1 MFEKLKYTVTEDC
14 ISDEVRKF
22 LNTSKTFSEDTF
34 VRLADIQSELGELS
48 KEILKATR
56 YGKTETPTRH
66 ISIEDEYGDLLFSVL
81 ALGVELKTQPE
92 YCVRKSLEKYEKR
105 LAKTGQ
111 IGSGV

>member
-1 MFEKLKYTVTEDC
+1 MYKHEC
-14 ISDEVRKF
+14 ISEEVREF
-22 LNTSKTFSEDTF
+22 LNVSKTFSDTF

-66 ISIEDEYGDLLFSVL
+66 ESIEDEYGDLLFSVL
-81 ALGVELKTQPE
+81 ALGVELKTDPE
-92 YCVRKSLEKYEKR
+92 YCLKKSIEKYNKR
-105 LAKTGQ
+105 LEKTGQ

>member
-1 MFEKLKYTVTEDC
+1 MYKHEC
-14 ISDEVRKF
+14 ISEEVREF
-22 LNTSKTFSEDTF
+22 LNVSKTFSDTF

-66 ISIEDEYGDLLFSVL
+66 ESIEDEYGDLLFSVL
-81 ALGVELKTQPE
+81 ALGVELKTDPE
-92 YCVRKSLEKYEKR
+92 YCLRKSIEKYNKR
-105 LAKTGQ
+105 LEKTGQ

>member
-1 MFEKLKYTVTEDC
+1 MYKHEC
-14 ISDEVRKF
+14 ISEEVREF
-22 LNTSKTFSEDTF
+22 LNVSKTFSDTF

-66 ISIEDEYGDLLFSVL
+66 ESIEDEYGDLLFSVL
-81 ALGVELKTQPE
+81 ALGVELKADPE
-92 YCVRKSLEKYEKR
+92 YCLRKSIEKYSKR
-105 LAKTGQ
+105 LEKTGQ

>member
-1 MFEKLKYTVTEDC
+1 MYKHEY
-14 ISDEVRKF
+14 ISEEVREF
-22 LNTSKTFSEDTF
+22 LNVSKTFSDTF

-66 ISIEDEYGDLLFSVL
+66 ESIEDEYGDLLFSVL
-81 ALGVELKTQPE
+81 ALGVELKTDPE
-92 YCVRKSLEKYEKR
+92 YCLRKSIEKYSKR
-105 LAKTGQ
+105 LEKTGQ

>member
-1 MFEKLKYTVTEDC
+1 MYKHEC
-14 ISDEVRKF
+14 ISEEVREF
-22 LNTSKTFSEDTF
+22 LNVSKTFSDTF

-66 ISIEDEYGDLLFSVL
+66 ESIEDEYGDLLFSVL
-81 ALGVELKTQPE
+81 ALGVELKTDPE
-92 YCVRKSLEKYEKR
+92 YCLRKSIEKYSKR
-105 LAKTGQ
+105 LEKTGQ

>member
-1 MFEKLKYTVTEDC
+1 MYKHEC
-14 ISDEVRKF
+14 ISEEVREF
-22 LNTSKTFSEDTF
+22 LNVSKTFSDTF

-66 ISIEDEYGDLLFSVL
+66 ESIEDEYGDLLFSVL
-81 ALGVELKTQPE
+81 ALGVELKTDPE
-92 YCVRKSLEKYEKR
+92 YCLRKSIEKYNKR
-105 LAKTGQ
+105 LEETGQ

>member
-1 MFEKLKYTVTEDC
+1 MYKHEY
-14 ISDEVRKF
+14 ISEEVREF
-22 LNTSKTFSEDTF
+22 LNVSKTFSDTF

-66 ISIEDEYGDLLFSVL
+66 ESIEDEYGDLLFSVL
-81 ALGVELKTQPE
+81 ALGVELKADPE
-92 YCVRKSLEKYEKR
+92 YCLKKSIEKYNKR
-105 LAKTGQ
+105 LEKTGQ

>member
-1 MFEKLKYTVTEDC
+1 MYKHEC
-14 ISDEVRKF
+14 ISEEVREF
-22 LNTSKTFSEDTF
+22 LNVSKTFSDTF

-66 ISIEDEYGDLLFSVL
+66 ESIEDEYGDLLFSVL
-81 ALGVELKTQPE
+81 ALGVELKTDPE
-92 YCVRKSLEKYEKR
+92 YSLRKSIEKYNKR
-105 LAKTGQ
+105 LEKTGQ

>member
-1 MFEKLKYTVTEDC
+1 MYKHEY
-14 ISDEVRKF
+14 ISEEVREF
-22 LNTSKTFSEDTF
+22 LNVSKTFSDTF

-66 ISIEDEYGDLLFSVL
+66 ESIEDEYGDLLFSVL
-81 ALGVELKTQPE
+81 ALGVELKADPE
-92 YCVRKSLEKYEKR
+92 YCLRKSIEKYNKR
-105 LAKTGQ
+105 LEKTGQ

>member
-1 MFEKLKYTVTEDC
+1 MYKHEC
-14 ISDEVRKF
+14 ISEEVREF
-22 LNTSKTFSEDTF
+22 LNVSKTFSDTF

-66 ISIEDEYGDLLFSVL
+66 ESIEDEYGDLLFSVL
-81 ALGVELKTQPE
+81 ALGVELKADPE
-92 YCVRKSLEKYEKR
+92 YCLRKSIEKYNKR
-105 LAKTGQ
+105 LEETGQ

>member
-1 MFEKLKYTVTEDC
+1 MYKREC
-14 ISDEVRKF
+14 ISEEVREF
-22 LNTSKTFSEDTF
+22 LNVSKTFSDTF

-66 ISIEDEYGDLLFSVL
+66 ESIEDEYGDLLFSVL
-81 ALGVELKTQPE
+81 ALGVELKADPE
-92 YCVRKSLEKYEKR
+92 YCLKKSIEKYNKR
-105 LAKTGQ
+105 LEKTGQ

>member
-1 MFEKLKYTVTEDC
+1 MYKHEC
-14 ISDEVRKF
+14 ISEEVREF
-22 LNTSKTFSEDTF
+22 LNVSKTFSDTF

-66 ISIEDEYGDLLFSVL
+66 ESIEDEYGDLLFSAL
-81 ALGVELKTQPE
+81 ALGVELKADPE
-92 YCVRKSLEKYEKR
+92 YCLKKSIEKYNKR
-105 LAKTGQ
+105 LEKTGQ

>member
-1 MFEKLKYTVTEDC
+1 MYKHEC
-14 ISDEVRKF
+14 ISEEVREF
-22 LNTSKTFSEDTF
+22 LNVSKTFSDTF

-66 ISIEDEYGDLLFSVL
+66 ESIEDEYGDLLFSVL
-81 ALGVELKTQPE
+81 ALGVELKADPE
-92 YCVRKSLEKYEKR
+92 YCLKKSIEKYNKR
-105 LAKTGQ
+105 LEKTGQ

>member
-1 MFEKLKYTVTEDC
+1 MYKHEC
-14 ISDEVRKF
+14 ISEEVREF
-22 LNTSKTFSEDTF
+22 LNVSKTFSDTF

-66 ISIEDEYGDLLFSVL
+66 ESIEDEYGDLLFSVL
-81 ALGVELKTQPE
+81 ALGVELKADPE
-92 YCVRKSLEKYEKR
+92 YCLRKSLEKYNKR
-105 LAKTGQ
+105 LEKTGQ

>member
-1 MFEKLKYTVTEDC
+1 MYKHEC
-14 ISDEVRKF
+14 ISEEVREF
-22 LNTSKTFSEDTF
+22 LNVSKTFSDTF

-66 ISIEDEYGDLLFSVL
+66 ESIEDEYGDLLFSVL
-81 ALGVELKTQPE
+81 AFGVELKADPE
-92 YCVRKSLEKYEKR
+92 YCLKKSIEKYNKR
-105 LAKTGQ
+105 LEKTGQ